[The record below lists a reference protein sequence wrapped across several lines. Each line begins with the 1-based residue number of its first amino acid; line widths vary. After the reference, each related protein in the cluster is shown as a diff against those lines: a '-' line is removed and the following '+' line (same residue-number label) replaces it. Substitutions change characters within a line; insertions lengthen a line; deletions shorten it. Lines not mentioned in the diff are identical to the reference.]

1 MESWRKL
8 GQPPDGLLLV
18 CVFQEE
24 QDKGKVSHKQEK
36 ESDSDSNSS
45 QPKK

>member
-1 MESWRKL
+1 MCYSSL
-8 GQPPDGLLLV
+8 TVAAV
-18 CVFQEE
+18 CVLQEE
-24 QDKGKVSHKQEK
+24 QDKGKVVPKQEK